1 MHRAGYRTCLLI
13 VATALLSGCA
23 TWPGMDS
30 QKSLDEVVD
39 KPIAKTETDPAKPPV
54 ESNPLRSAS
63 QPDTTVT
70 AKPDRDEYLPFVALL
85 DRLKASGTMTAAERE
100 DNLATYLEMKPAL
113 RPTFYVS
120 LTALL
125 MKRRHNDQHNER
137 PPPVATTETPKRPIV
152 EARHHMPRERP
163 VPATA
168 TSVAVSKPIPP
179 EPTAQ
184 PTRYDTPQ
192 LTPQVATAWEGSL
205 AATIRSLESQTRQ
218 APKKPGDLS
227 THAKLRLLYLAAGRR
242 DEAIAPLPYV
252 KPGDEQLAT
261 HQEFLQSQMFGLSAY
276 LRHEDDPRTPAN
288 VKLTDATARLREAV
302 DSLSQLGSLTVSS
315 VNLCQ
320 QVDDFG
326 VYTPFPADQL
336 QPGVQV
342 MLYGEVENFTSQPNT
357 KGDLFKTALK
367 SSYQIFDAQGRE
379 VAKGSFKTITD
390 NCRNRRRD
398 FFVRYFLDLP
408 ERMYPGE
415 HTLTLTVEDTLGQAI
430 GQGTYQFTVRPDS
443 PPEPK

>member
-1 MHRAGYRTCLLI
+1 
-13 VATALLSGCA
+13 
-23 TWPGMDS
+23 
-30 QKSLDEVVD
+30 
-39 KPIAKTETDPAKPPV
+39 
-54 ESNPLRSAS
+54 
-63 QPDTTVT
+63 
-70 AKPDRDEYLPFVALL
+70 VALL
-85 DRLKASGTMTAAERE
+85 DRLKASGTMTDAERE
-100 DNLATYLEMKPAL
+100 DHLATYREMKPVL
-113 RPTFYVS
+113 RPMFYVS

-125 MKRRHNDQHNER
+125 MKRRRNDQYDDR
-137 PPPVATTETPKRPIV
+137 PPPVATSETSERPLV
-152 EARHHMPRERP
+152 EARHHTLREQP
-163 VPATA
+163 VPATV
-168 TSVAVSKPIPP
+168 TSVAAAKPIPP

-184 PTRYDTPQ
+184 PAHYDKPQ
-192 LTPQVATAWEGSL
+192 LTPHVATAWEGSL
-205 AATIRSLESQTRQ
+205 AATIRSLESQTRH
-218 APKKPGDLS
+218 APKKPGELS
-227 THAKLRLLYLAAGRR
+227 LHAKLRLLYLAAGRR

-252 KPGDEQLAT
+252 KPGDERLAM

-276 LRHEDDPRTPAN
+276 LQHEDDPRTPAN

-326 VYTPFPADQL
+326 VYTPFPAGQL

-342 MLYGEVENFTSQPNT
+342 MLYGEVENFTSRPNT
-357 KGDLFKTALK
+357 KGDLFKTSLK

-398 FFVRYFLDLP
+398 FFVRYYLYLP